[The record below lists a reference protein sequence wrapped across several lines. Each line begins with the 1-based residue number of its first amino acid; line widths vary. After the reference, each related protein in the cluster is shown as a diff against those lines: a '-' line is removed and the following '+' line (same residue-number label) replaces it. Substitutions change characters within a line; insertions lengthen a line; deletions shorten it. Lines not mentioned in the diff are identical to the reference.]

1 LQNIHCFPEYF
12 EKYLQKDA
20 DSHPF
25 FEIDNYKCTQS
36 SLEKT
41 METEE
46 PTPHENEVL
55 LDDPYNLQNS
65 ETESDEIESLNTNTQ
80 TKDF

>member
-1 LQNIHCFPEYF
+1 
-12 EKYLQKDA
+12 
-20 DSHPF
+20 
-25 FEIDNYKCTQS
+25 
-36 SLEKT
+36 

-65 ETESDEIESLNTNTQ
+65 ETESEEIESLNTNTQ